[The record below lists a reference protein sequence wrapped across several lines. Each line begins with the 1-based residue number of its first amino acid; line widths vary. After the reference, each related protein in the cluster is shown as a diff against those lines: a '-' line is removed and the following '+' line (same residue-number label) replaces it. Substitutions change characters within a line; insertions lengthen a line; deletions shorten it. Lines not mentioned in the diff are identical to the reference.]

1 MTMNVQ
7 SFSNS
12 LQRHLDLFGGALRY
26 RPVAEQMFRQIL
38 LCLQQGGKVV
48 WCGNGGSAADSQHLA
63 AEFVVR
69 YKDNRAGLASLALTT
84 DTSILTACANDFGF
98 EQVFARQVSALM
110 RPEDVLVA
118 LSTSGKSENVNLA
131 VEAATHL
138 GATTLAL
145 TGGDGGR
152 LAQIADQVLC
162 VESRETARIQEMHLF
177 IGHWWCEA
185 LDEACASGELGA
197 LVELKGSER

>member
-1 MTMNVQ
+1 
-7 SFSNS
+7 
-12 LQRHLDLFGGALRY
+12 
-26 RPVAEQMFRQIL
+26 MFRQIL

-110 RPEDVLVA
+110 RPNDILIA

-131 VEAATHL
+131 VEAAQRL
-138 GATTLAL
+138 GATSLAL

-162 VESRETARIQEMHLF
+162 VDSTETARIQEMHLF

-185 LDEACASGELGA
+185 LDEACALGA
-197 LVELKGSER
+197 LVELRGAGR

>member
-1 MTMNVQ
+1 MTINVQ

-12 LQRHLDLFGGALRY
+12 LQRHLDLFSGALSY
-26 RPVAEQMFRQIL
+26 QPIAEQMFRQIL

-110 RPEDVLVA
+110 RPNDILIA

-131 VEAATHL
+131 VEAAQRL
-138 GATTLAL
+138 GATSLAL
-145 TGGDGGR
+145 TGGAGGR

-162 VESRETARIQEMHLF
+162 VDSTETARIQEMHLF

-185 LDEACASGELGA
+185 LDEACALGA
-197 LVELKGSER
+197 LVELRGAGR